1 MQRERLPSSAGVVD
15 AYWEYRLKPWDMAA
29 GVIIAKEAGATVTT
43 MEGQPFTVFS
53 RSVLAANP
61 GIHPGILAQTQ
72 PKTEGLRRQGVDLS
86 PWFVPDGYRLPDA
99 WTKEVGMSSGVP
111 A

>member
-1 MQRERLPSSAGVVD
+1 MQGSSCLDAGVVD

-72 PKTEGLRRQGVDLS
+72 PKTEGLRQQGVDLS
-86 PWFVPDGYRLPDA
+86 PWYIPEGYKLPGTVA
-99 WTKEVGMSSGVP
+99 EEQEMSFKVP

>member
-1 MQRERLPSSAGVVD
+1 VVD

-29 GVIIAKEAGATVTT
+29 GVLIAKEAGATVTT

-61 GIHPGILAQTQ
+61 GIHAAILAQTQ
-72 PKTEGLRRQGVDLS
+72 PKTEGLRQQGMDLS
-86 PWFVPDGYRLPDA
+86 PWFVPDGY
-99 WTKEVGMSSGVP
+99 KVP